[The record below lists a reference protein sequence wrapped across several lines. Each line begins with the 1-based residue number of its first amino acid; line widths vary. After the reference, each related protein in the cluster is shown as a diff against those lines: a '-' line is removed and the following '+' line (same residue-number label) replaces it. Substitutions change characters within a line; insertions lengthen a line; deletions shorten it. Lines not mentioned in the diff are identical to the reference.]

1 MNNILIKNNQN
12 IVLIIIY
19 FLIKEKSYIF
29 VKKINIILILKLLFT
44 YLSIEF

>member
-44 YLSIEF
+44 YLLIEF